1 MHDGL
6 RREGETARSLR
17 KIQKPFLL
25 LCDPLSRKKERN
37 TLKIMIKI
45 KLRLCKRKLKL
56 RSYCGSLS
64 YKRLSTVYNLLFHIY
79 VYTAYTQVHESRYI
93 YKVRFSFHYL
103 VKALCSTHYIFS
115 AIYLCH

>member
-37 TLKIMIKI
+37 TLKIMEAKVEIA
-45 KLRLCKRKLKL
+45 KLLWI
-56 RSYCGSLS
+56 
-64 YKRLSTVYNLLFHIY
+64 TVHTRDYQQFII
-79 VYTAYTQVHESRYI
+79 SCFIYI
-93 YKVRFSFHYL
+93 YIYRIDT
-103 VKALCSTHYIFS
+103 STRIKRH
-115 AIYLCH
+115 L